1 MGGKYAGKRKRVFI
15 YYTCLLVIS
24 LLGTG
29 CSTVVD
35 SKKGT
40 EAHRLLS
47 SAERLTTEG
56 KYKAAMERTDT
67 ALSLSLFGPPG
78 DYALFRMGLLWA
90 HPDNL
95 QKDYKRSLIC
105 FERLIK
111 EFPQSEL
118 RMRAEIW
125 RHAIVEI
132 VHSDKE
138 IKLLKGALNDFK
150 KRLKKE
156 ALAINTMKEQL
167 KKLKELDI
175 VTEEKKRARFPTEQV
190 IKNAK

>member
-1 MGGKYAGKRKRVFI
+1 MGGKCAGKRKRVFI
-15 YYTCLLVIS
+15 YYTCLLVTS

-29 CSTVVD
+29 CSTVFN

-40 EAHRLLS
+40 EACRLLS
-47 SAERLTTEG
+47 RAEELTTKGNYEAALATTD
-56 KYKAAMERTDT
+56 KALN
-67 ALSLSLFGPPG
+67 LSLYGPPG

-90 HPDNL
+90 HPDNP

-118 RMRAEIW
+118 RMRVEIW
-125 RHAIVEI
+125 CHTIVEI
-132 VHSDKE
+132 VHKDKE
-138 IKLLKGALNDFK
+138 IKLLKGTLNDFK
-150 KRLKKE
+150 KRLKNEK
-156 ALAINTMKEQL
+156 LTINTMKEQL
-167 KKLKELDI
+167 KKLKEIDI

>member
-1 MGGKYAGKRKRVFI
+1 M
-15 YYTCLLVIS
+15 
-24 LLGTG
+24 
-29 CSTVVD
+29 
-35 SKKGT
+35 
-40 EAHRLLS
+40 
-47 SAERLTTEG
+47 
-56 KYKAAMERTDT
+56 
-67 ALSLSLFGPPG
+67 SLSLFGPPG

-118 RMRAEIW
+118 RMRAKIW

-132 VHSDKE
+132 VHGNKE

-156 ALAINTMKEQL
+156 ELTIDTMKEQL
-167 KKLKELDI
+167 KKLKEIDI
-175 VTEEKKRARFPTEQV
+175 VTEEKKRARFSTEQV